1 MAQNNPK
8 NTSADKKSRCR
19 WLDGCKTD
27 PKNTLILD
35 PKNGREIEPKPT
47 PQTVRNALDSEKP

>member
-1 MAQNNPK
+1 MTQKDPK

-19 WLDGCKTD
+19 WLDGGKSD
-27 PKNTLILD
+27 PKSTLNLT

-47 PQTVRNALDSEKP
+47 PQTVRNALDSENP